1 MSWREVDVMDER
13 IRFVVRANSGQESMV
28 ALCREFG
35 ISRPTGYLWLAR
47 YREAD
52 SALGLRELS
61 RRPHYSPGKISVDI
75 ERKVIALR
83 NKHGWGGKKIR
94 KLLGNRGI
102 LLPLITINRI
112 IKRNGLI
119 TRDSSHRPA
128 VRRFERESPN
138 ELWQMDF
145 KGEFSLIDGG
155 YCYPLT
161 LIDDHSRFALGIFAL
176 NNRRG
181 KTVWGCLIKAFER
194 YGVPQGM
201 LMDHG
206 TPWWSTTNGHGLT
219 SLGIDLIKQ
228 GIKLH
233 WSGIAHPQTQG
244 KIERF
249 HRTLKEDIYYRGK
262 PETLR
267 DWQKAFTI
275 FIKTYNH
282 IRPHE
287 ALDLAVPAEYYKPS
301 PKPFNP
307 HPAEWQ
313 YPQGAIVKR
322 LNSQGM
328 IEYKGRRYFVCEAL
342 ANEYVQIELLNKKAL
357 INYRQTYIR
366 EIELKTGRTKTIL
379 KPKTSN

>member
-1 MSWREVDVMDER
+1 MPWKEMDVMDER

-28 ALCREFG
+28 DLCREFG
-35 ISRPTGYLWLAR
+35 ISRPTGYLWLER
-47 YREAD
+47 YRDAE
-52 SALGLRELS
+52 STLGLGELS
-61 RRPHYSPGKISVDI
+61 RRPHDSPGKISVDI
-75 ERKVIALR
+75 ERKVVALR
-83 NKHGWGGKKIR
+83 NKHGWGGKKIG
-94 KLLGNRGI
+94 KLLGDRGV

-119 TRDSSHRPA
+119 NRGSSHRPA
-128 VRRFERESPN
+128 TRRFERALPN

-145 KGEFSLIDGG
+145 KGEFGLIGGG

-161 LIDDHSRFALGIFAL
+161 LIDDHSRFALGVFAL

-181 KTVWGCLIKAFER
+181 KTVWGCLMKVFER

-206 TPWWSTTNGHGLT
+206 TPWWSATNGHGLT
-219 SLGIDLIKQ
+219 GLGIDLIKQ

-249 HRTLKEDIYYRGK
+249 HRTLKEDIYHLGK
-262 PETLR
+262 PETLK
-267 DWQKAFTI
+267 DWQKAFAG

-282 IRPHE
+282 LRPHE
-287 ALDLAVPAEYYKPS
+287 ALAMAVPAKYYNPS

-342 ANEYVQIELLNKKAL
+342 ADEYVQLELIDKKAL
-357 INYRQTYIR
+357 INYRLTYIR
-366 EIELKTGRTKTIL
+366 EIELKTGKTKTIL
-379 KPKTSN
+379 KPKSNK